1 MSSTRDDLKADPL
14 TIALAAATQAGELL
28 LEGLGRHHA
37 SSTKES
43 SIDLVTEYDRR
54 AEEVILRVLL
64 QAFPGDEVL
73 AEESGLVGAG
83 GSSTASAAGPAEG
96 AVRRRWIV
104 DPLDGTTNFAH
115 GLPFFAVSIA
125 CEEARGEARELLAG
139 VVHAPALGLCFAARR
154 GGGATC
160 NGQPIHVSEEAEL
173 GRSLLA
179 TGFPYDRQ
187 TSLENNFDQFFAF
200 QRRVQGVRRVGAAA
214 LDLALTARG
223 AFDGYWEMKL
233 KPWDLAAGALLV
245 REAGG
250 TVTGWQ
256 GEPLVIE
263 KGAAVATNGRI
274 HGAVLEV
281 LGGLGIPRAAE

>member
-1 MSSTRDDLKADPL
+1 MSLDPLADPL
-14 TIALAAATQAGELL
+14 TVALAAATEAGELL
-28 LEGLGRHHA
+28 LEGQGRHHK
-37 SSTKES
+37 STTKQS
-43 SIDLVTEYDRR
+43 GIDLVTEYDRR
-54 AEEVILRVLL
+54 SEEVILRALL
-64 QAFPGDEVL
+64 RAFPDDEVL

-83 GSSTASAAGPAEG
+83 RSSGAAPAQA
-96 AVRRRWIV
+96 AVRRRWLV

-125 CEEARGEARELLAG
+125 CEEARGETRELVAG

-160 NGQPIHVSEEAEL
+160 NGQPIHVSEEADL

-187 TSLENNFDQFFAF
+187 TTAENNFDQFIAF

-245 REAGG
+245 TEAGG
-250 TVTGWQ
+250 MVTGWR
-256 GEPLVIE
+256 GEPVVVDR
-263 KGAAVATNGRI
+263 GAAVATNGRI
-274 HGAVLEV
+274 HRAVLDVLAEV
-281 LGGLGIPRAAE
+281 GIPAAAAPPG

>member
-1 MSSTRDDLKADPL
+1 MSLAPLADPL
-14 TIALAAATQAGELL
+14 TIALTAATQAGELL

-37 SSTKES
+37 STTKQS
-43 SIDLVTEYDRR
+43 GIDLVTEYDRR
-54 AEEVILRVLL
+54 SEALILRVLM
-64 QAFPGDEVL
+64 QAFPDDDVL

-83 GSSTASAAGPAEG
+83 RSSGAAPAAPAEA
-96 AVRRRWIV
+96 AVRRRWLV

-125 CEEARGEARELLAG
+125 CEEARGESRELVAG

-160 NGQPIHVSEEAEL
+160 NGQPIHVSEETEL

-187 TSLENNFDQFFAF
+187 TTAENNFDQFIAF

-250 TVTGWQ
+250 VVTGWR
-256 GEPLVIE
+256 GEPLVVDR
-263 KGAAVATNGRI
+263 GAAVATNGRI
-274 HGAVLEV
+274 HHAVLDV
-281 LGGLGIPRAAE
+281 LAGVGIPSAAG

>member
-1 MSSTRDDLKADPL
+1 MSLVPLADPL
-14 TIALAAATQAGELL
+14 TVALAAATQAGELL

-37 SSTKES
+37 STTKQS
-43 SIDLVTEYDRR
+43 GIDLVTEYDGRSE
-54 AEEVILRVLL
+54 ALILRVLRE
-64 QAFPGDEVL
+64 AFPDDEVL
-73 AEESGLVGAG
+73 AEESGLLRAPEAASAVGAG
-83 GSSTASAAGPAEG
+83 GER
-96 AVRRRWIV
+96 VRRRWLV

-125 CEEARGEARELLAG
+125 CEEVRGETRELVAG
-139 VVHAPALGLCFAARR
+139 VVHAPALGQCFAARR

-160 NGQPIHVSEEAEL
+160 NGEPIHVSEEADL

-187 TSLENNFDQFFAF
+187 TSAENNFDQFIAF

-250 TVTGWQ
+250 MVTGWR
-256 GEPLVIE
+256 GEPVVVDR
-263 KGAAVATNGRI
+263 GAAVATNGRI
-274 HGAVLEV
+274 HRAVLDV
-281 LGGLGIPRAAE
+281 LAGVGIPPAAG